1 MSRTGPTHL
10 QLRVKLMQDSPD
22 NGVILGNSDKESR
35 QTERVDLNLPEPSEP
50 NAAEINKHTPSRPS
64 YSKDVEQEIIV
75 VSPED
80 IQPDVYKRQALKALA
95 NLS

>member
-1 MSRTGPTHL
+1 MCVCVCVCVCAVSYTHL
-10 QLRVKLMQDSPD
+10 DVYKRQGQPT
-22 NGVILGNSDKESR
+22 GVILGNSDKESR
-35 QTERVDLNLPEPSEP
+35 QTERVNLNLPGPSEP

-80 IQPDVYKRQALKALA
+80 IQPDVYKRQF
-95 NLS
+95 